1 MPNKKRIFVI
11 INIILLITL
20 AAFTL
25 VWFINRDQEK
35 PMSTEVSFTAEAD
48 KSILEQTDKQTDAVI
63 VDSGQGAYVESI
75 GGLKNGD
82 QNGGFWVYY
91 VNGQQTDTVPGDYIT
106 TGGELVQW
114 KFE

>member
-11 INIILLITL
+11 INIILLIAL
-20 AAFTL
+20 VVFAV
-25 VWFINRDQEK
+25 VWFIGRDQEK
-35 PMSTEVSFTAEAD
+35 PLQTEVSFTAEAD
-48 KSILEQTDKQTDAVI
+48 KSILEQTDEQTDAVI

-91 VNGQQTDTVPGDYIT
+91 VNGQQTDTVPDDYIPKN
-106 TGGELVQW
+106 GDLIEW